1 MFLNE
6 KISLF
11 KETFKSK
18 NNDNIRKN
26 VHTLYMNSQK
36 QVLSYAKKAKFDLVE
51 VIDMKKCDFKFHYLY
66 VLQKNN

>member
-1 MFLNE
+1 MMALLQCPQFR
-6 KISLF
+6 I
-11 KETFKSK
+11 
-18 NNDNIRKN
+18 IA

-51 VIDMKKCDFKFHYLY
+51 VIDMKKCDFKYHYLY